1 MRGSIRKRGRT
12 YTWYL
17 FVPDPATGK
26 PRQRSRG
33 GYRTKRECQAG
44 LNDALAAI
52 RAGTFVEASRRTT
65 GSFLRDEWLAAMEL
79 NVRPTTWATYK
90 GLLDA
95 YVIPTLGAVELQ
107 QLTPGHLSVLY
118 RELLTSGRRHRPGG
132 LAAKTVRNVHV
143 LIHRALR
150 DAVRWGY
157 VVRNVA
163 DAANPPKV
171 KPAELQVWT
180 PAQLRAF
187 LSHVEGDRQY
197 AAWLLAATTGMRRG
211 ELLGLR
217 WVDVDL
223 EAARVAIRQPRVV
236 ADHAVHISEPKTARS
251 RRSIALDPVTVA
263 ALREH
268 QARQATDRAAV
279 GPAYEDSGLVFT
291 HPHGSPIHP
300 HLFSDWFKQHVRA
313 AGLPAIRLHD
323 LRHSY
328 ATAALAAGIP
338 AKVVSERLGHATI
351 AITMDTYSHVL
362 PGLDERAAVTVARLI
377 LEGDQPEPSGSIDKP
392 LTTGRIVPSTIDP
405 AKGGGARSARSD
417 GQRRRTG
424 IEPA

>member
-118 RELLTSGRRHRPGG
+118 RELLASGRRHRPGG

-171 KPAELQVWT
+171 KPAEFQVWT

-211 ELLGLR
+211 ELLG
-217 WVDVDL
+217 
-223 EAARVAIRQPRVV
+223 AALGRRRPGRCARGRPPTASCRRPRRPHFG
-236 ADHAVHISEPKTARS
+236 AEDGQEPAVHRS
-251 RRSIALDPVTVA
+251 RSRDGDRP
-263 ALREH
+263 
-268 QARQATDRAAV
+268 ARA
-279 GPAYEDSGLVFT
+279 P
-291 HPHGSPIHP
+291 GSPGDRQ
-300 HLFSDWFKQHVRA
+300 SSGR
-313 AGLPAIRLHD
+313 
-323 LRHSY
+323 
-328 ATAALAAGIP
+328 
-338 AKVVSERLGHATI
+338 
-351 AITMDTYSHVL
+351 
-362 PGLDERAAVTVARLI
+362 PGL
-377 LEGDQPEPSGSIDKP
+377 
-392 LTTGRIVPSTIDP
+392 
-405 AKGGGARSARSD
+405 
-417 GQRRRTG
+417 
-424 IEPA
+424 